1 MTTITGLTEQEALAR
16 RQRGE
21 GNNVEFATSRSYR
34 DIIRFNV
41 FSFFNIILFVI
52 GAILVL
58 LGRPQDAI
66 TGVGVIFVNVVVGV
80 VQEVRAKR
88 KLDEIALLT
97 RPKVTIRR
105 EGAEKSVDPSELV
118 RGDVLVVETGDQLV
132 VDGPL
137 LEGRLEMDESPLTGE
152 SDRVEKALDD
162 TVYSGS
168 FCVSGKGLVEADKVG
183 ADSFANQ
190 LTASARKYQV
200 SETPVQKDTNLLVRI
215 MMLVAMFYGLILML
229 SSLVYDAPLTNTA
242 QIGAVV
248 TGLVPYGLFMI
259 VIIAYSLGAV
269 RLIPLGALV
278 QQSNAIEALS
288 HVDVLCVDKTGTLT
302 ANRIHYHQVYSPTLS
317 ADVFQERLA
326 NFARSASSSNKTSDA
341 VLEALGGQT
350 YPLADEVPFSSARKW
365 SAVAFQPGL
374 PDAKGGVYVMGA
386 FEMLQA
392 HLTSD
397 VDLTPKLREWA
408 DQGLRVLV
416 FANNPEVHSLHD
428 ASGEPALPTLT
439 PLGLVSFSDELR
451 EKVQETISGFYQ
463 AGVQLKVISGDSPD
477 TVKALAIRAGL
488 PADARAISGPEL
500 MEMGEAELR
509 QVAEET
515 DVFGRITPEQ
525 KEMLVEM
532 LRSSGHFT
540 AMIGDGVND
549 VLSLKKADVGVAMQS
564 GSSATRAV
572 ADIVLLNDSFDV
584 LLPGVLEGQ
593 KIVNSMAD
601 ILRLFVSRSFSDAM
615 LIAAVAMMVLGFPS
629 SPTHL
634 FVYTTLAI
642 GIPTFFLALWAK
654 PEKPAKSLVQE
665 VLPFVFASGVVM
677 MLFGL
682 LVYTL
687 FFFVSFN
694 RIIETQVTPKEIAAF
709 METNTGPL
717 SVGQSEERVIAGLVA
732 RSGLTTF
739 ATIAGVLLILF
750 IAPPFRLFVA
760 VKPLSSDKRPAYMVI
775 GLLVLFFVV
784 LAVEPVRQW
793 FELAAFGPR
802 AYFIIGIAVL
812 LWLFTARS
820 VFRAQLFERFIGLE
834 RQTPPHQLT

>member
-1 MTTITGLTEQEALAR
+1 MVTITGLTEQEVLTR
-16 RQRGE
+16 RKRGE
-21 GNNVEFATSRSYR
+21 GNNVHFATSRSYK
-34 DIIRFNV
+34 DIIRHNV
-41 FSFFNIILFVI
+41 FNFFNIILFAI
-52 GAILVL
+52 GGILVL

-66 TGVGVIFVNVVVGV
+66 TGVGVIFVNVVVGI

-97 RPKVTIRR
+97 RPKVTVRR
-105 EGAEKSVDPSELV
+105 EGMEKTVDPSELV
-118 RGDVLVVETGDQLV
+118 RGDVLIVETGDQVV

-152 SDRVEKALDD
+152 SDRVEKSSED

-190 LTASARKYQV
+190 LTASARQYKV
-200 SETPVQKDTNLLVRI
+200 SETPVQQDTNLLVRI
-215 MMLVAMFYGLILML
+215 MMLVAMFYGLILVV
-229 SSLVYDAPLTNTA
+229 SSIVYDVPLTNTA
-242 QIGAVV
+242 QVGAVI

-302 ANRIHYHQVYSPTLS
+302 ANRISFYEAFPVTLS
-317 ADVFQERLA
+317 EDKFRQWLAD
-326 NFARSASSSNKTSDA
+326 FARSASSSNKTSDA
-341 VLEALGGQT
+341 IMDALGGQT
-350 YPLADEVPFSSARKW
+350 LAVADEVAFSSARKW
-365 SAVAFQPGL
+365 SAVAFEPGL
-374 PDAKGGVYVMGA
+374 PDDRGGVYVMGA
-386 FEMLQA
+386 FEMLKP
-392 HLTSD
+392 HLTS
-397 VDLTPKLREWA
+397 VAEITPQLQEWS

-416 FANNPEVHSLHD
+416 FAYNPDVFTLHNN
-428 ASGEPALPTLT
+428 AGEPELPSLT

-451 EKVQETISGFYQ
+451 GKVQETISGFYQ
-463 AGVQLKVISGDSPD
+463 AGVRLKVISGDSPD

-500 MEMGEAELR
+500 ADMSEGELR
-509 QVAEET
+509 QIVQEV

-525 KEMLVEM
+525 KETLVET
-532 LRSSGHFT
+532 LRGEGHFT

-593 KIVNSMAD
+593 KIVSSMAD

-654 PEKPAKSLVQE
+654 PEKPGKSLVGT
-665 VLPFVFASGVVM
+665 VLPFVFSSGVVM

-682 LVYTL
+682 MVYTL
-687 FFFVSFN
+687 FFFVSLN
-694 RIIETQVTPKEIAAF
+694 RMIDGQVTPEEIEAF
-709 METNTGPL
+709 METDSGPL
-717 SVGQSEERVIAGLVA
+717 SIGQSEERVIAGLRA

-739 ATIAGVLLILF
+739 ATISGVLLILF

-760 VKPLSSDKRPAYMVI
+760 VKPLSEDKRPALMVV
-775 GLLVLFFVV
+775 GLLALF
-784 LAVEPVRQW
+784 
-793 FELAAFGPR
+793 
-802 AYFIIGIAVL
+802 L
-812 LWLFTARS
+812 L
-820 VFRAQLFERFIGLE
+820 V
-834 RQTPPHQLT
+834 